1 MRVSEVFESI
11 QGEGPWIGRPV
22 LFVRLYGCNL
32 NCPFCDTPYAK
43 DGNCESQSDATIVK
57 RIISSG
63 VFNVVFTG
71 GEPALQYN
79 DIRKVI
85 NTVRGI
91 NLSVKFGIET
101 NGTLLFDES
110 IFDVVVVSP
119 KRADIAKGW
128 SDRPNVC
135 IKFLAGNERDLAVI
149 RKQMDAYMFANIP
162 YVMPIGDTKEKI
174 MQVSKKL
181 VPVMLKTGMNVIW
194 SPRLH
199 ILMEVK

>member
-1 MRVSEVFESI
+1 
-11 QGEGPWIGRPV
+11 
-22 LFVRLYGCNL
+22 
-32 NCPFCDTPYAK
+32 
-43 DGNCESQSDATIVK
+43 
-57 RIISSG
+57 
-63 VFNVVFTG
+63 VFTG